1 MIALYED
8 VRIAKGYNRSILH
21 DLSKGGFEFLSNE
34 AFEVLSNLHEYDNFN
49 SCLEQNAEI
58 ADELKS
64 LDALNIIN
72 HFISDIH
79 VFPKIDKSN
88 SMPSHFQAI
97 TFVVNTSNI
106 KYIQRNIGVLSRLT
120 QNLFLIFDKKHI
132 LFLDFLIDFLKDN
145 QHLRIIFCGK
155 RSLLDKIDSIVSKHK
170 VFCEYAEIDLSD
182 KAKYIE
188 TFPSLHNNYLLFNE
202 TLNFNSGFYEKI
214 LINADGR
221 IGINLFDDFNL
232 GHISKIKT
240 IEDFES
246 LKINERYQEV
256 INIKVDQIAV
266 CQQCEFRYMCTD
278 IKIPR
283 QSNFSREIFVKDEC
297 RYNPFISKWKHE
309 EGFSRLAE
317 CGVIVNENEFV
328 INDTQIAEMNLELW
342 ED

>member
-34 AFEVLSNLHEYDNFN
+34 AFEVLSNLEFYDNFE
-49 SCLEQNAEI
+49 SCLEQNFEI
-58 ADELKS
+58 ADELKR
-64 LDALNIIN
+64 LDQLNIIN
-72 HFISDIH
+72 HFISETH
-79 VFPKIDKSN
+79 VFPKIDKRN
-88 SMPSHFQAI
+88 SLPNQFQAI
-97 TFVVNTSNI
+97 TFIVNASNI
-106 KYIQRNIGVLSRLT
+106 EYIENNMTILSRLT
-120 QNLFLIFDKKHI
+120 QNLFLIFEKKNL

-145 QHLRIIFCGK
+145 QHLRIVFCGK
-155 RSLLDKIDSIVSKHK
+155 KNLLDKIDSIVSKYK

-182 KAKYIE
+182 KTKYIE

-232 GHISKIKT
+232 GHINNVKT

-246 LKINERYQEV
+246 LKSNERYQEV

-266 CQQCEFRYMCTD
+266 CQQCEFRFMCTD
-278 IKIPR
+278 IKLPR
-283 QSNFSREIFVKDEC
+283 QSNFSKETFVKDEC
-297 RYNPFISKWKHE
+297 RYNPFISKWNHE
-309 EGFSRLAE
+309 EGYLNLAE
-317 CGVIVNENEFV
+317 CGINVNENEFV
-328 INDTQIAEMNLELW
+328 INGSRIAEINLELW